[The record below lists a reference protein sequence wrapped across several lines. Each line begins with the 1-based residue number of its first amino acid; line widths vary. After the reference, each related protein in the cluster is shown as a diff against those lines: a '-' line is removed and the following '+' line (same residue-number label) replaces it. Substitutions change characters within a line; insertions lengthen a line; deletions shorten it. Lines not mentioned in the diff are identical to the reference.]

1 MGPHCSQPGRSTP
14 MNSSLRIACLLSTFL
29 FLTACSGEPQGGW
42 LYFGPECPEGYSNC
56 SNPRTQEPRLV
67 ILADNEPRGIG
78 ITFQCEH
85 DGMTAR
91 FSPGAGGSL
100 GGAGTATMEIEV
112 GQAGH
117 SSLVLQRR
125 FKVVHPW
132 RGEGRPDVWRE
143 IDQPGGYAAVFLPAS
158 AAIPPVRTAAGEE
171 SPAPPGTPGAG

>member
-1 MGPHCSQPGRSTP
+1 
-14 MNSSLRIACLLSTFL
+14 MNSSLRIACLLATFL
-29 FLTACSGEPQGGW
+29 FLAACSGEPQGGW

-117 SSLVLQRR
+117 SSLASGV
-125 FKVVHPW
+125 
-132 RGEGRPDVWRE
+132 D
-143 IDQPGGYAAVFLPAS
+143 DGYAVFRHPDAEMIAQMLWIADETGQQ
-158 AAIPPVRTAAGEE
+158 ARIVVT
-171 SPAPPGTPGAG
+171 GAGNQRHSARFDTTGTERNLERLPCYL